1 MAPGADSDDL
11 ALVVAASGNTV
22 SCRESP
28 EELARLAPIRTSVA
42 HLVEYSDV
50 PHPWDDADVGGRV
63 NNRLRRTRLRRV
75 IQATGTADGTLKLFD
90 APAADSVS
98 TRDRDRDGPRCEGV
112 SHADPGAGRRGFGD
126 RVAVAGGGAAAA
138 AGQYARPERSG
149 VRPREREQ
157 TRRRPRER
165 GRPDSCGAGRRHI
178 RVRGNA
184 ASNSQRG
191 D

>member
-1 MAPGADSDDL
+1 MAPGSDSDDL

-22 SCRESP
+22 WCRESP
-28 EELARLAPIRTSVA
+28 EELARLAPLRTSVG

-98 TRDRDRDGPRCEGV
+98 TRDRDRDVPRCEGDHMQTLV
-112 SHADPGAGRRGFGD
+112 RVVVALVIVLLLLVVVLPLQLISMLLENESKSADDLEP
-126 RVAVAGGGAAAA
+126 
-138 AGQYARPERSG
+138 
-149 VRPREREQ
+149 
-157 TRRRPRER
+157 
-165 GRPDSCGAGRRHI
+165 GRPDSRGSGRRHI
-178 RVRGNA
+178 RVGGNA
-184 ASNSQRG
+184 ASNSQ
-191 D
+191 

>member
-1 MAPGADSDDL
+1 MAAGADSDDL

-42 HLVEYSDV
+42 HLVGYSDV

-98 TRDRDRDGPRCEGV
+98 TRDRDRDVPRCEGDHMQTLV
-112 SHADPGAGRRGFGD
+112 RVVVALVIVLLLLVVVLPLQLISMLVENDPQSEPENESKSADDLEP
-126 RVAVAGGGAAAA
+126 
-138 AGQYARPERSG
+138 
-149 VRPREREQ
+149 
-157 TRRRPRER
+157 
-165 GRPDSCGAGRRHI
+165 GRPDSRGSGRRHI
-178 RVRGNA
+178 RVGGNA
-184 ASNSQRG
+184 ASNSQ
-191 D
+191 

>member
-50 PHPWDDADVGGRV
+50 PHPWDDADGGGRV

-90 APAADSVS
+90 ASAADSVS
-98 TRDRDRDGPRCEGV
+98 TRDRDRDVPRREGDHMQTLVRVVVALVMVLLLLVVVLPLWLV
-112 SHADPGAGRRGFGD
+112 SMLIEKEPEYEPENESDPAGERESEAASTPAAR
-126 RVAVAGGGAAAA
+126 AAAI
-138 AGQYARPERSG
+138 PVSEG
-149 VRPREREQ
+149 VRP
-157 TRRRPRER
+157 
-165 GRPDSCGAGRRHI
+165 
-178 RVRGNA
+178 
-184 ASNSQRG
+184 
-191 D
+191 